1 MIAHFEGKCKMWGE
15 ILVRRGCSA
24 TIDIGQKFRKKKREI
39 GKNLI
44 E

>member
-1 MIAHFEGKCKMWGE
+1 MSIVFMKFALL
-15 ILVRRGCSA
+15 ICSA
-24 TIDIGQKFRKKKREI
+24 TIDIGQKFRKKEREI

>member
-1 MIAHFEGKCKMWGE
+1 MSTDLEKNNIPM
-15 ILVRRGCSA
+15 CSA

>member
-1 MIAHFEGKCKMWGE
+1 MSIAQLTNSTAK
-15 ILVRRGCSA
+15 CSA
-24 TIDIGQKFRKKKREI
+24 TIDIGQKFRKKEREI